1 MKKELEVTVKVNCSY
16 KELHKKLLDN
26 GFSIKE
32 EYEVNDVYMIDK
44 NIDIKKLKKL
54 EILSKCILVR
64 DIVGYEKLLLYKYKK
79 YDVNENIIE
88 QGKVKCPILD
98 IDNAI
103 KFMESIN
110 YYTLFNINDICTV
123 YANDDIELVV
133 QRVNGKYIFIE
144 MEDKAEFINR
154 KFNSIKEMIK
164 FINKYDIPFERDN
177 YFVKKAEII
186 LDETLK

>member
-1 MKKELEVTVKVNCSY
+1 M
-16 KELHKKLLDN
+16 
-26 GFSIKE
+26 
-32 EYEVNDVYMIDK
+32 
-44 NIDIKKLKKL
+44 
-54 EILSKCILVR
+54 
-64 DIVGYEKLLLYKYKK
+64 
-79 YDVNENIIE
+79 
-88 QGKVKCPILD
+88 D
-98 IDNAI
+98 IDSAI

-154 KFNSIKEMIK
+154 KFNSIEEMVK
-164 FINKYDIPFERDN
+164 SINKYDIPFERDN
-177 YFVKKAEII
+177 YFVKKAEIM

>member
-1 MKKELEVTVKVNCSY
+1 
-16 KELHKKLLDN
+16 
-26 GFSIKE
+26 
-32 EYEVNDVYMIDK
+32 MIDK